1 MSMDLEVM
9 DRELSTNNVDVTL
22 PPLEMHGLSK
32 RFRQGTTTVVA
43 LEHFSMTVQ
52 PGEFVAIM
60 GNSGS
65 GKSTL
70 LNLIAGLA
78 QPDEGTVWIDGEE
91 ISAMRDPQL
100 TRFRRS
106 KVGLVFQAFNL
117 IPTLSAIDNV
127 RLPVLAGAPQGALD
141 AEELLRLVGLQH
153 RSAHR
158 PDALSGGEQQR
169 VAIARALISQPA
181 ILLADEPTGSLDSV
195 TGQSICRLLKE
206 LHRDTRRTVVVV
218 THEPEVARWADRVVV
233 LRDGRKLAEFS
244 TDALQDAGA
253 LAARYRDIVSGVSQE
268 GDAT

>member
-1 MSMDLEVM
+1 MSVDMEVTA
-9 DRELSTNNVDVTL
+9 RGSVTNHASEAL
-22 PPLEMHGLSK
+22 PALEMHGLCK
-32 RFRQGTTTVVA
+32 RYRQGTTSVVA
-43 LEHFSMTVQ
+43 LEQFSMTVQ

-70 LNLIAGLA
+70 LNLIAGLTR
-78 QPDEGTVWIDGEE
+78 PDEGTVRIDGQE
-91 ISAMRDPQL
+91 ISAMRDPRL
-100 TRFRRS
+100 THFRRC
-106 KVGLVFQAFNL
+106 KIGLVFQAFNL
-117 IPTLSAIDNV
+117 IPTLPAIDNV
-127 RLPVLAGAPQGALD
+127 RLPVLAGAPQGPLD

-153 RSAHR
+153 RSTHR

-169 VAIARALISQPA
+169 VAIARALISQPS

-206 LHRDTRRTVVVV
+206 LHRDTGRTVVVV

-233 LRDGRKLAEFS
+233 LRDGRKLTEFS
-244 TDALQDAGA
+244 TDALKDAGA
-253 LAARYRDIVSGVSQE
+253 LAARYREIVSELSQE